1 MAVDYEGVNGVVQN
15 LSNAKTQIT
24 DLKGKLNTSTLVSD
38 VGELSNLYS
47 NHLSTL
53 QTNLNETSSNLE
65 TTIGNM
71 KKIEKAVM
79 DGTEWNQ

>member
-1 MAVDYEGVNGVVQN
+1 MAVDYDGVNGVVQN
-15 LSNAKTQIT
+15 LSDAKTQIT
-24 DLKGKLNTSTLVSD
+24 NLEGKLNTSTLISD

-65 TTIGNM
+65 TTISKM
-71 KKIEKAVM
+71 KNIEESVIS
-79 DGTEWNQ
+79 GTEWNQ

>member
-15 LSNAKTQIT
+15 LSDAKTQIT
-24 DLKGKLNTSTLVSD
+24 NLEGKLNTSTLVSD

-47 NHLSTL
+47 NRLSTL
-53 QTNLNETSSNLE
+53 QTNLNETSSNLG
-65 TTIGNM
+65 TTIGKM